1 MAWTINTL
9 VKLVLLALIP
19 LCYSRPSLL
28 DGEDDPGYIQDQES
42 PRRFYVPVEVP
53 LDAIFSSLRAHTQSL
68 HQSSPLLDKR
78 AASGSEG
85 IGSILPK
92 MDEDADLRGMKRK
105 MFWQP
110 LGYLPASVRAHN
122 SPTGSSASEN
132 QASSSVFRYG

>member
-9 VKLVLLALIP
+9 LKLALLAFVP

-28 DGEDDPGYIQDQES
+28 DGDDDAGYFLDQES

-53 LDAIFSSLRAHTQSL
+53 FDTLLGALRAHTQSA
-68 HQSSPLLDKR
+68 HQPNAALDKR
-78 AASGSEG
+78 AASE
-85 IGSILPK
+85 ILGSILPK
-92 MDEDADLRGMKRK
+92 MDDDADLRGMKRK

-122 SPTGSSASEN
+122 SPTGSTGSEN
-132 QASSSVFRYG
+132 QASSSNVFRYG